1 MLCLWKSKVTV
12 VASIVAS
19 DPSFSVVRSKAEAHS
34 THKPRIIP
42 LPDDDEDEDD
52 SDDSDKKSKMSFSYW
67 GADKITLQ
75 KPVLK
80 PKQHTVGGSSRR
92 VSPGGTS
99 YARESSAN
107 AKFGTRLVSGDQ
119 ISPGIRPASRKT
131 QPAQATKTR
140 VNPSDDSQS
149 VKATVTRPA
158 WDTSTRGH
166 PPAKRP
172 RQTSQSSAATR
183 ATVTATTS
191 NNNNNNKPQLS
202 PVASEDSG
210 VGLYRQIVAQ
220 DPSLT
225 Q

>member
-1 MLCLWKSKVTV
+1 M
-12 VASIVAS
+12 
-19 DPSFSVVRSKAEAHS
+19 EAHS

-42 LPDDDEDEDD
+42 LPDDDEDGNDD

-80 PKQHTVGGSSRR
+80 PKQNVVGGSTRR

-107 AKFGTRLVSGDQ
+107 AKFGTRLVSGDHG
-119 ISPGIRPASRKT
+119 SPLMRPASRK
-131 QPAQATKTR
+131 AQATPSTRTR
-140 VNPSDDSQS
+140 VNPSDDCHS

-158 WDTSTRGH
+158 WDTSTRGGN
-166 PPAKRP
+166 PPSKRP
-172 RQTSQSSAATR
+172 RQTSQSSTTARAA
-183 ATVTATTS
+183 VTATTPT
-191 NNNNNNKPQLS
+191 NNNKPQLS
-202 PVASEDSG
+202 PVASEDST
-210 VGLYRQIVAQ
+210 VGLYRQLVAQ

>member
-1 MLCLWKSKVTV
+1 
-12 VASIVAS
+12 
-19 DPSFSVVRSKAEAHS
+19 
-34 THKPRIIP
+34 
-42 LPDDDEDEDD
+42 
-52 SDDSDKKSKMSFSYW
+52 MSFSYW
-67 GADKITLQ
+67 GADKVTLQ

-80 PKQHTVGGSSRR
+80 PKQHAVGGSSRR

-119 ISPGIRPASRKT
+119 VSPAMRPASRKT
-131 QPAQATKTR
+131 PGAPSTKTR
-140 VNPSDDSQS
+140 VNPSDDSHS
-149 VKATVTRPA
+149 VKATVTRPT
-158 WDTSTRGH
+158 WDTSTRNPN

-183 ATVTATTS
+183 ATVTATTPS
-191 NNNNNNKPQLS
+191 NNNNKPQLS

>member
-1 MLCLWKSKVTV
+1 
-12 VASIVAS
+12 
-19 DPSFSVVRSKAEAHS
+19 
-34 THKPRIIP
+34 
-42 LPDDDEDEDD
+42 
-52 SDDSDKKSKMSFSYW
+52 MSFSYW

-80 PKQHTVGGSSRR
+80 PKQHAVGGSTRR

-119 ISPGIRPASRKT
+119 SPALRPASRKT
-131 QPAQATKTR
+131 PTAPSTKTR
-140 VNPSDDSQS
+140 VIPSDDSHS

-158 WDTSTRGH
+158 WDTSTRGN

-172 RQTSQSSAATR
+172 RQTSQSSSATR
-183 ATVTATTS
+183 ATVTATTPT
-191 NNNNNNKPQLS
+191 NNNKPQLS

-220 DPSLT
+220 DPSLN

>member
-1 MLCLWKSKVTV
+1 ME
-12 VASIVAS
+12 
-19 DPSFSVVRSKAEAHS
+19 DVVRSRAEAHS
-34 THKPRIIP
+34 AHKPKIIP
-42 LPDDDEDEDD
+42 LPDDDEEDGDD

-80 PKQHTVGGSSRR
+80 PKQHAVGGSTRR

-107 AKFGTRLVSGDQ
+107 AKFGTRLVSGEQ
-119 ISPGIRPASRKT
+119 ASPALRPASRKT
-131 QPAQATKTR
+131 LTAPSTKTR
-140 VNPSDDSQS
+140 VTPSDDSNS

-158 WDTSTRGH
+158 WGTSTRGN

-172 RQTSQSSAATR
+172 RQTSQSSSATR
-183 ATVTATTS
+183 ATVTPTTTT
-191 NNNNNNKPQLS
+191 NNKPQLS

-225 Q
+225 L

>member
-1 MLCLWKSKVTV
+1 M
-12 VASIVAS
+12 
-19 DPSFSVVRSKAEAHS
+19 
-34 THKPRIIP
+34 IP
-42 LPDDDEDEDD
+42 LPDDDEDGGE

-80 PKQHTVGGSSRR
+80 PKQHTVGGSTRR

-107 AKFGTRLVSGDQ
+107 AKFGTRLVGDQ
-119 ISPGIRPASRKT
+119 PSPALRPASRK
-131 QPAQATKTR
+131 AQAAPSTRTR
-140 VNPSDDSQS
+140 VNISDDSQS
-149 VKATVTRPA
+149 VKATVT
-158 WDTSTRGH
+158 STRSGN

-172 RQTSQSSAATR
+172 RQTSQSSAATK
-183 ATVTATTS
+183 ATVTGS
-191 NNNNNNKPQLS
+191 NNNKPQLS

-210 VGLYRQIVAQ
+210 VVLYRQLVAQ

>member
-1 MLCLWKSKVTV
+1 
-12 VASIVAS
+12 
-19 DPSFSVVRSKAEAHS
+19 
-34 THKPRIIP
+34 
-42 LPDDDEDEDD
+42 
-52 SDDSDKKSKMSFSYW
+52 MSFSYW

-80 PKQHTVGGSSRR
+80 PKQNSAGGSTRR

-119 ISPGIRPASRKT
+119 VSPAVRPASRKT
-131 QPAQATKTR
+131 QATPSTKTR
-140 VNPSDDSQS
+140 VNPSDDSHS

-158 WDTSTRGH
+158 WDTSTRGAH
-166 PPAKRP
+166 PPSKRP

-183 ATVTATTS
+183 ATVTATTATTS
-191 NNNNNNKPQLS
+191 NNNKPQLS
-202 PVASEDSG
+202 PVASEDSA
-210 VGLYRQIVAQ
+210 VGLYRQLVAQ